1 MNSKIFKFV
10 NYLYVMMITNI
21 MALIYLAV
29 GIFSFTLV
37 PVIFTVVQT
46 MYSLMEEE
54 IDGYTGIFKYFNTV
68 FFENLKKYKKEELFT
83 GIYVLILVIAIIILR
98 RIELP
103 IATIINMLFMYIYAV
118 ISVYLAYY
126 KLVSL
131 IKNDKI
137 KHIDTL
143 RLIFRSSKNL
153 IKTILIFII
162 SIIIGIMFKEFLVL
176 FSISL
181 FTLLLIKIN
190 KRTLNY

>member
-37 PVIFTVVQT
+37 PVVFTVVQT

-83 GIYVLILVIAIIILR
+83 GLYVLILVIAIIILR

-126 KLVSL
+126 KLITL
-131 IKNDKI
+131 LKNSKI

-190 KRTLNY
+190 KKTLNY

>member
-37 PVIFTVVQT
+37 PVVFTVVQT

-83 GIYVLILVIAIIILR
+83 GLYVLILVIAIIILR

-103 IATIINMLFMYIYAV
+103 IATIINMLFMYIYAI

-190 KRTLNY
+190 KKTLNY

>member
-68 FFENLKKYKKEELFT
+68 FFENLKKYKREELFT
-83 GIYVLILVIAIIILR
+83 GLYVLILVIAIIILR

-103 IATIINMLFMYIYAV
+103 IATILNMLFMYIYAV

-126 KLVSL
+126 KLITL
-131 IKNDKI
+131 LKNSKM